1 MGISYKSSSSQL
13 MFELVAYS
21 IANMNGN
28 FPLSDSTIP
37 EKIMYLYAS
46 YHSLNVLLY
55 IQITQLCLIMQY
67 IVFDYKIIQFC
78 HRCHLIAF
86 ALLCCGI
93 LSIFDQTI

>member
-1 MGISYKSSSSQL
+1 

-28 FPLSDSTIP
+28 FLPSDSTIP

-46 YHSLNVLLY
+46 YHSLNVLLN

-78 HRCHLIAF
+78 HHCHLIAF